1 MVIHKINVLSQDL
14 VRWVNLHGLA
24 LNQERTTYMVFARQ
38 RIDFSGTELSIDN
51 RKIEKKQ
58 NAGS

>member
-1 MVIHKINVLSQDL
+1 
-14 VRWVNLHGLA
+14 
-24 LNQERTTYMVFARQ
+24 MVFARQ